1 MDRLIS
7 EYNSCVN
14 NLSGYN
20 IEANI
25 LVSELAEIYKL
36 YFNILGV
43 ITTTIV
49 SKKHKR
55 MKLENLMCDYITKYG
70 KYKTIIERKDFLDA
84 LRNYEL
90 TKENIK
96 SKIEILRL
104 DNEQPSPSAAMFL
117 YYCGITDEFR
127 QHLATIHIKARMAA
141 DNSPG
146 DKRYRIKDD
155 LEYIERQYG
164 WTVKPNKL
172 VELVDVEDVEFL
184 KQFEDFMIDNNMSLE
199 YRW

>member
-25 LVSELAEIYKL
+25 LGSELAEIYKL
-36 YFNILGV
+36 YFNILCV
-43 ITTTIV
+43 ISTTIV

-127 QHLATIHIKARMAA
+127 QHLATIHVKARVAA

-146 DKRYRIKDD
+146 DKIYRIEDD

-184 KQFEDFMIDNNMSLE
+184 KQFEDFMIDNNMLLE